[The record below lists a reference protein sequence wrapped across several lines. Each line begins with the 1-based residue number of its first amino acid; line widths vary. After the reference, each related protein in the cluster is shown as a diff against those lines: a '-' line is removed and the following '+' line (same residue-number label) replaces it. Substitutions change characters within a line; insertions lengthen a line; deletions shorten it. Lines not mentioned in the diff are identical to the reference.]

1 MKYHGAAALGTT
13 VFFAPHLQDNI
24 GLLDT
29 TTSTF
34 STVVPS
40 HKDYGAN
47 MSRVVSD
54 TGRVYVG
61 SAWFGRK
68 YSGATALGTN
78 VYFTPYARF
87 TMHRIP
93 HTHSASPLLS
103 SVCVP
108 CAAVQDADAVGVL
121 RTSGSPPAAMN
132 STCAY
137 IPPPGLHGPSMPPQS
152 PPPRLAAPPPRPTPR
167 PPLGRPPPLLPPLL
181 PIVLLPASIFL
192 CTSIAFGVFLR
203 HVSRRSANLR
213 RSRER
218 AQFDLQLH
226 AHQVRARTER
236 PCDDGQLSCAPPTS
250 RSAPSVPPSSLV
262 LDDPPP
268 LQSSSPS
275 TGMTPDEEARDTP
288 VIPVDAA
295 PEGSAP
301 VTRAA
306 AGHEALESE
315 MADAAKERRQQGGGA
330 RKWRCQVAPW
340 AAPGR
345 SWLGF
350 SRFEE

>member
-121 RTSGSPPAAMN
+121 RT
-132 STCAY
+132 
-137 IPPPGLHGPSMPPQS
+137 
-152 PPPRLAAPPPRPTPR
+152 
-167 PPLGRPPPLLPPLL
+167 
-181 PIVLLPASIFL
+181 
-192 CTSIAFGVFLR
+192 
-203 HVSRRSANLR
+203 
-213 RSRER
+213 
-218 AQFDLQLH
+218 
-226 AHQVRARTER
+226 
-236 PCDDGQLSCAPPTS
+236 LS
-250 RSAPSVPPSSLV
+250 L
-262 LDDPPP
+262 
-268 LQSSSPS
+268 
-275 TGMTPDEEARDTP
+275 
-288 VIPVDAA
+288 I
-295 PEGSAP
+295 
-301 VTRAA
+301 
-306 AGHEALESE
+306 HI
-315 MADAAKERRQQGGGA
+315 
-330 RKWRCQVAPW
+330 
-340 AAPGR
+340 
-345 SWLGF
+345 
-350 SRFEE
+350 

>member
-1 MKYHGAAALGTT
+1 M
-13 VFFAPHLQDNI
+13 
-24 GLLDT
+24 
-29 TTSTF
+29 
-34 STVVPS
+34 
-40 HKDYGAN
+40 
-47 MSRVVSD
+47 
-54 TGRVYVG
+54 
-61 SAWFGRK
+61 
-68 YSGATALGTN
+68 
-78 VYFTPYARF
+78 
-87 TMHRIP
+87 
-93 HTHSASPLLS
+93 
-103 SVCVP
+103 
-108 CAAVQDADAVGVL
+108 
-121 RTSGSPPAAMN
+121 
-132 STCAY
+132 
-137 IPPPGLHGPSMPPQS
+137 
-152 PPPRLAAPPPRPTPR
+152 
-167 PPLGRPPPLLPPLL
+167 LPPLL

-268 LQSSSPS
+268 LQSPSPS

-306 AGHEALESE
+306 AGLESE

-330 RKWRCQVAPW
+330 RKWRCQVIHQVAPW
-340 AAPGR
+340 AAPGT
-345 SWLGF
+345 STHGICITTTLYK
-350 SRFEE
+350 